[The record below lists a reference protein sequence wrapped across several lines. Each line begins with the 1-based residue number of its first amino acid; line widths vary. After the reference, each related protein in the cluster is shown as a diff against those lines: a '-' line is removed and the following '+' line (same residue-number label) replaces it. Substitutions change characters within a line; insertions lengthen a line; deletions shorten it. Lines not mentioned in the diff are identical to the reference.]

1 MLESYNTYTRARTH
15 THSQRIV
22 LRHHAR
28 DNLHTTKRGC
38 QFKDRGLTFTYRH
51 TTYIRL
57 TVFSFLLLF
66 STITN
71 AQRSNKGR
79 HFVFFF
85 FSFISLS
92 FFFFFLSPFLGLPV
106 SPKPK
111 FYTGGFRL
119 HFLRRCC
126 RYTCSSDGGKEPE
139 GGDF

>member
-92 FFFFFLSPFLGLPV
+92 FFFFFSFPLSRSPSFTQTKVLHGRFSVTFFKALLPLYV
-106 SPKPK
+106 
-111 FYTGGFRL
+111 FFGWREGA
-119 HFLRRCC
+119 RR
-126 RYTCSSDGGKEPE
+126 G
-139 GGDF
+139 